1 MSYNR
6 KTYDTINNVF
16 DKIIHFLDERTIPSM
31 QIKKGGGMTEPYKSY
46 KHLMD
51 NVFQYFNFVQAE
63 KEANEEKYAE
73 SISDLDKKCDDCE
86 KYKCKGEPSGPGGPL
101 FMTSSAEEQLA
112 REQPVEKQP
121 VEEPVEEEPEKEQPV
136 EQPVEEPVEEPVEK
150 QSVEKQPVEEQPV
163 EEEPEKEQ
171 TEIRLIR
178 KDGLIE

>member
-16 DKIIHFLDERTIPSM
+16 DKIIHFLDERKTPSM

-73 SISDLDKKCDDCE
+73 SISGLDKKCEDCE

-112 REQPVEKQP
+112 REQPVE
-121 VEEPVEEEPEKEQPV
+121 EPVEEEPV
-136 EQPVEEPVEEPVEK
+136 EQPVEE
-150 QSVEKQPVEEQPV
+150 PV

>member
-16 DKIIHFLDERTIPSM
+16 DKIIHFLDERKTPSM
-31 QIKKGGGMTEPYKSY
+31 QIKKGGSMTEPYKSY

-73 SISDLDKKCDDCE
+73 SISDLDKKCEHCE

-101 FMTSSAEEQLA
+101 FMTSSAAEQLA
-112 REQPVEKQP
+112 REKPVE
-121 VEEPVEEEPEKEQPV
+121 EEPVEE
-136 EQPVEEPVEEPVEK
+136 
-150 QSVEKQPVEEQPV
+150 QPVEEQPV
-163 EEEPEKEQ
+163 EEEPEKEPVEEEPVEEEHEKEQ

>member
-16 DKIIHFLDERTIPSM
+16 DKIIHFLDERKTPSM

-63 KEANEEKYAE
+63 KEANEEKYTE
-73 SISDLDKKCDDCE
+73 SISDLDKKCEDCE

-112 REQPVEKQP
+112 REK
-121 VEEPVEEEPEKEQPV
+121 PVEEEPEKEQPV
-136 EQPVEEPVEEPVEK
+136 EEEPVEEEPEK
-150 QSVEKQPVEEQPV
+150 EPVEEP
-163 EEEPEKEQ
+163 EEEEHEKEQ

>member
-16 DKIIHFLDERTIPSM
+16 DKIIHFLDERKTPSM

-73 SISDLDKKCDDCE
+73 SISDLEKKCEDCE

-112 REQPVEKQP
+112 REK
-121 VEEPVEEEPEKEQPV
+121 PVEEEPEKEQPV
-136 EQPVEEPVEEPVEK
+136 EEEPVEEEPEK
-150 QSVEKQPVEEQPV
+150 EPVEEP
-163 EEEPEKEQ
+163 EEEEHEKEQ

>member
-16 DKIIHFLDERTIPSM
+16 DKIIHFLDERKTPSM

-73 SISDLDKKCDDCE
+73 SISDLDKKCEDCE

-112 REQPVEKQP
+112 REQPVEEPEKEEP
-121 VEEPVEEEPEKEQPV
+121 EKEEPVEEEPM
-136 EQPVEEPVEEPVEK
+136 EE
-150 QSVEKQPVEEQPV
+150 PV

>member
-16 DKIIHFLDERTIPSM
+16 DKIIHFLDERKTPSM

-73 SISDLDKKCDDCE
+73 SISDLDKKCEDCE

-112 REQPVEKQP
+112 RE
-121 VEEPVEEEPEKEQPV
+121 EPVEQSL
-136 EQPVEEPVEEPVEK
+136 EQPVEEPMEEPE
-150 QSVEKQPVEEQPV
+150 
-163 EEEPEKEQ
+163 EEEPMEEQ

>member
-16 DKIIHFLDERTIPSM
+16 DKIIHFLDERKTPSM

-73 SISDLDKKCDDCE
+73 SISDLDKKCEDCE

-112 REQPVEKQP
+112 RENP
-121 VEEPVEEEPEKEQPV
+121 VEE
-136 EQPVEEPVEEPVEK
+136 
-150 QSVEKQPVEEQPV
+150 QPVEEQPV
-163 EEEPEKEQ
+163 EEEPVEEEPEKEPVEEEPEKEPVEEEHEKEQ

>member
-1 MSYNR
+1 M
-6 KTYDTINNVF
+6 
-16 DKIIHFLDERTIPSM
+16 
-31 QIKKGGGMTEPYKSY
+31 
-46 KHLMD
+46 
-51 NVFQYFNFVQAE
+51 FQYFNFVQAE

-112 REQPVEKQP
+112 REQPVEEQPVEEQPVEEQPVEEPDEEEPEKEQP

-136 EQPVEEPVEEPVEK
+136 EE
-150 QSVEKQPVEEQPV
+150 QPVEEQPV
-163 EEEPEKEQ
+163 EEQ